1 MFTQPRI
8 RFVTILLAALL
19 TVTFLPVSAVCET
32 NLDVTVGEDGFLTD
46 DTWQYAGYTFGGITF
61 AIPANSYQLEISQEY
76 REAGIVLLIGNEDY
90 MLQLRKFAPEVITY
104 EQFKTA
110 IQAEPSADVRT
121 EERDGK
127 EILIY
132 RNTNPNA
139 YGELFGIVMTGT
151 DGNTYKI
158 SLFTGESEAYEEDAP
173 VWKIAEII
181 AETTNYRDFSQWGIP
196 TTENE

>member
-1 MFTQPRI
+1 MFTQTRI

-132 RNTNPNA
+132 RNTNANA
-139 YGELFGIVMTGT
+139 YGELFGIAMTGT